1 MIFKAFYYFI
11 LTTFSRKKY
20 MVAVS
25 EYFTKA
31 HFFSVI
37 SASNEQLYPLIF
49 VTAYPL
55 SDEDKELLKH
65 YNVPHLLFFPHKIGT
80 KLQEVIPMNRKMR
93 IVSCIKA
100 FLLKLVFCR
109 PSIHFIVVDD
119 LTYLTCGL
127 VILDRWLNGFIKVV
141 YLPHGI
147 HHIGRKF
154 SESKILYFGKLSKN
168 KLYKKYKFFRN
179 KQTVFNDMY
188 FTLCIYRFY
197 EAIKYLNSIKEINI
211 KQNNILFLGGFE
223 ESYSF
228 DTVMKYYDFMNKIKD
243 KLKEKYDIKD
253 ECFIYRPH
261 PYEREIFF
269 RKYKKYLNWNV
280 SNSTLSED
288 FIVSNIIISLAS
300 SSLLEASQFG
310 KKHVFM
316 FNPHGVDTSIY
327 SQEYSEGVLFIPE
340 IKSPDDLIEY
350 YEMNAISAN
359 NILDKDELILNLKS
373 KFELAINQYREAI
386 WGKK

>member
-20 MVAVS
+20 KVAVS

-37 SASNEQLYPLIF
+37 SASHKQLYPLIF

-80 KLQEVIPMNRKMR
+80 KLQDVIPKNRKMR
-93 IVSCIKA
+93 IVSCIRA

-154 SESKILYFGKLSKN
+154 SESKILYFGKLSKD
-168 KLYKKYKFFRN
+168 KLYTKFKFFRN
-179 KQTVFNDMY
+179 KQIVFNDMY
-188 FTLCIYRFY
+188 FILCVYRFY
-197 EAIKYLNSIKEINI
+197 DAMQYLNSIKEMKIT
-211 KQNNILFLGGFE
+211 QNNILFLGGFE
-223 ESYSF
+223 DIFSF
-228 DTVMKYYDFMNKIKD
+228 STVLNYYDFMNKIKD
-243 KLKEKYDIKD
+243 MLKEKFGIKD
-253 ECFIYRPH
+253 EFFIYRPH
-261 PYEREIFF
+261 PYENEIFF
-269 RKYKKYLNWNV
+269 KKYKQYLNWNI
-280 SNSTLSED
+280 SYSSLSED
-288 FIVSNIIISLAS
+288 FIKSNVIISLAS
-300 SSLLEASQFG
+300 SALLEANQFG
-310 KKHVFM
+310 KKHVLM
-316 FNPHGVDTSIY
+316 LNPHGVDTSIY
-327 SQEYSEGVLFIPE
+327 SQEYSEGVIYLPE
-340 IKSPDDLIEY
+340 IKSPDDLIDYFEV
-350 YEMNAISAN
+350 NAVN
-359 NILDKDELILNLKS
+359 TDNLLDKEELILTLKN
-373 KFELAINQYREAI
+373 KFDFAINQYREAI

>member
-1 MIFKAFYYFI
+1 MIFKALYYFI

-20 MVAVS
+20 RVAVS

-37 SASNEQLYPLIF
+37 SASDEKRYPLIF
-49 VTAYPL
+49 VTSYPL
-55 SDEDKELLKH
+55 SPEDKALLKR
-65 YNVPHLLFFPHKIGT
+65 YNVPHFLFFPHKIGT

-93 IVSCIKA
+93 IVSCIRA

-154 SESKILYFGKLSKN
+154 SESKILYFGKLPKN
-168 KLYKKYKFFRN
+168 KLYKKYKFFLN
-179 KQTVFNDMY
+179 KQIVFNDMY

-197 EAIKYLNSIKEINI
+197 EAMQYLNTVQEIEI
-211 KQNNILFLGGFE
+211 TQNYILFMGGFE

-228 DTVMKYYDFMNKIKD
+228 DTVMKYYDFMNKIRD
-243 KLKEKYDIKD
+243 KLKEKFNFKD
-253 ECFIYRPH
+253 EYFIYRPH
-261 PYEREIFF
+261 PSEREIFF
-269 RKYKKYLNWNV
+269 KKYKKHLNWDI

-288 FIVSNIIISLAS
+288 LLKSNVILSLAS

-310 KKHVFM
+310 KKHVLM
-316 FNPHGVDTSIY
+316 LNPHDVDTSIY
-327 SQEYSEGVLFIPE
+327 SQEYSEGVIYLPE
-340 IKSPDDLIEY
+340 IKSPNDLIEY
-350 YEMNAISAN
+350 YEKNAISAN
-359 NILDKDELILNLKS
+359 NILNRNELILALKN
-373 KFELAINQYREAI
+373 KYDLAINQYREAI
-386 WGKK
+386 WGKN